1 MENENLAVQIDT
13 DRHQT
18 ELWIT
23 WKEWVA
29 LNARRNFEMAQALYK
44 NEQPAKLPDRVRVR
58 KSSKRKSG
66 EHYVSD
72 VFANAGS

>member
-18 ELWIT
+18 ELWLT

-29 LNARRNFEMAQALYK
+29 LNARRNFELAQTLYK
-44 NEQPAKLPDRVRVR
+44 QTKPTELPDRMRVR
-58 KSSKRKSG
+58 KSPKRKTG
-66 EHYVSD
+66 EHYVSNMWP
-72 VFANAGS
+72 NAGS

>member
-1 MENENLAVQIDT
+1 MQIDT

-29 LNARRNFEMAQALYK
+29 LNARRNFQMAPAFYARAKQAAD
-44 NEQPAKLPDRVRVR
+44 NLPDRVRVR
-58 KSSKRKSG
+58 KSSKRKAG
-66 EHYVSD
+66 ESYVSGM
-72 VFANAGS
+72 FANTGG